1 MEDHISEPGK
11 GGLRLHKEDE
21 ALAYGEIPDDGD
33 FETEAQ
39 VFVVSYI
46 KLFFT
51 IVISA
56 PVAVLLSLI
65 VYDVYSGAAVSFG
78 LKKERIVQAPVQPAP
93 VVKTDDKLGEWL
105 SAFKKSNRKLVASLE
120 KQTSAISKLA
130 NKKPQIVKIETPIK
144 VETPKGKKTKTK
156 EPRIIV
162 IKVPS
167 REKFDL
173 NYEKQKIYE
182 LAGVDM
188 DDPVT
193 SAKPFNAIKSRD
205 VLKELI
211 RSFNLIIAASRD
223 HDEVSDFLKSNA
235 MTGKKYATRRLKKI
249 R

>member
-1 MEDHISEPGK
+1 MIDHISEPGR
-11 GGLRLHKEDE
+11 GGLRLNKEDE
-21 ALAYGEIPDDGD
+21 ALAYGEMSDDSD
-33 FETEAQ
+33 YEAETQAQ
-39 VFVVSYI
+39 VVSYI

-65 VYDVYSGAAVSFG
+65 VYDVYSGVAVSLG
-78 LKKERIVQAPVQPAP
+78 LQKERIVQAPARPAP
-93 VVKTDDKLGEWL
+93 LEKKAAKTDDRSGEWIK
-105 SAFKKSNRKLVASLE
+105 AFAKSNRKLTASLE
-120 KQTSAISKLA
+120 KQTSAILKLA
-130 NKKPQIVKIETPIK
+130 NRKPQIVK
-144 VETPKGKKTKTK
+144 VESRKQGKKKK
-156 EPRIIV
+156 VSNPKIIV

-173 NYEKQKIYE
+173 NYEKQKVYE
-182 LAGVDM
+182 LAGVDL

-235 MTGKKYATRRLKKI
+235 MTGKGYATLRLKKI